1 MSETATPAPAVGL
14 YMKVQIARLDRGES
28 YTRARKLALDRT
40 TREMMSQEIADLKN
54 TVNSA
59 MRRAANDTGA
69 DYTLDNLQLITP
81 TKDVMLLAVVTRTA

>member
-1 MSETATPAPAVGL
+1 
-14 YMKVQIARLDRGES
+14 MKVQIAQLSHGES
-28 YTRARKLALDRT
+28 YTRCRKLALDRV
-40 TREMMSQEIADLKN
+40 TRERMSQEVTDLKN

-81 TKDVMLLAVVTRTA
+81 TKDVMLIAVVTRTA